1 MTVYEVLCLLNPN
14 DIVRIVDT
22 RDSSSLYKIFNYEGL
37 VSEIPFRP
45 DVFNHS
51 AYQITSND
59 RVLSIHFNE
68 RDLATGVRVFDILCV
83 LKTNQRILIRSEFTE
98 RFSGLVSE
106 LPFDSELLKLRVQKL
121 ESLNDVVVIKY
132 FVPNEFRYDTFRVL

>member
-1 MTVYEVLCLLNPN
+1 MTVYEVLCLLNSN

-22 RDSSSLYKIFNYEGL
+22 RDSSSLYKIFNYNGK

-51 AYQITSND
+51 VYQISSDNG
-59 RVLSIHFNE
+59 VSIFFNE
-68 RDLATGVRVFDILCV
+68 RGLVTGVTVFDILCV
-83 LKTNQRILIRSEFTE
+83 LRANQRIVIRSEFAE

-106 LPFDSELLKLRVQKL
+106 LLFDSDLLSSRVQKL
-121 ESLNDVVVIKY
+121 ESLNDVVVIEY
-132 FVPNEFRYDTFRVL
+132 FVPNETRYDTFRVL